1 MKRILI
7 VEDVEINLDLLIQ
20 LLEDEYQITSAADGE
35 SGVKFARR
43 DKPDLII
50 MDMSLPILD
59 GWSATRR
66 IRSNPETSHIP
77 IIALS
82 AHALTAER
90 ERAIDVGC
98 DAYLTKPVDEEQL
111 FMTIRELLTV
121 NG

>member
-20 LLEDEYQITSAADGE
+20 LLEEEYQISSAADGKL
-35 SGVKFARR
+35 GVKVARR
-43 DKPDLII
+43 EKPDLII

-59 GWSATRR
+59 GWTATRQ

-82 AHALTAER
+82 AHALAAEK
-90 ERAIDVGC
+90 ERAIEAGC